1 MIIWNGKLY
10 RTSCVVFVLP
20 FLLKA
25 CSTRTRKKKFR
36 LWLKK
41 KPAFFPNGTARRTI
55 SKTIHIFM
63 HHLWLSSFNSETS
76 GDAGDEC
83 WSHTHWSEESH
94 NSNCPWCFL
103 EAPTASWSRLVDGDV
118 SDRFF
123 DRLSGGSTVSNFFGA
138 RFKAWW
144 KIHSSPLVAVCF
156 PSSENAGVFG
166 GEQWVAVLAA
176 ALLVHQLVP
185 QQKNRKNIT
194 LYNIKSNWKDLAS
207 TWVQKLCEDY
217 TLTWIF
223 VNSCHLC
230 SKILEFL
237 SSYWKVGQCTRPR
250 PPLFF
255 GFIDLPKDRKDRK
268 DSKIVELTTVVDCEI
283 VCSCTNQLK
292 YVGHITPSW
301 TLSYIHEYTILLD
314 INTNIGYKKP
324 L

>member
-1 MIIWNGKLY
+1 MRMEQSIKERVLIFYWLQWLY
-10 RTSCVVFVLP
+10 GMARFTEPPVWFSFSHFFWKHVQLE
-20 FLLKA
+20 
-25 CSTRTRKKKFR
+25 TRKKKIST
-36 LWLKK
+36 LTLKNTH
-41 KPAFFPNGTARRTI
+41 FLPNGTARRTI

-185 QQKNRKNIT
+185 QQKNRKTIT

-207 TWVQKLCEDY
+207 TSVQQ
-217 TLTWIF
+217 WIWRL
-223 VNSCHLC
+223 HADM
-230 SKILEFL
+230 EFL
-237 SSYWKVGQCTRPR
+237 WTLVICAPKSRNFWSYWKVGQCTGHGSPF
-250 PPLFF
+250 LLVLL
-255 GFIDLPKDRKDRK
+255 IYPKIG
-268 DSKIVELTTVVDCEI
+268 KIGKI
-283 VCSCTNQLK
+283 AR
-292 YVGHITPSW
+292 
-301 TLSYIHEYTILLD
+301 
-314 INTNIGYKKP
+314 
-324 L
+324 